1 MKGSHIMKK
10 SLWLLAVI
18 AAVAV
23 GSLSTYA
30 QCCPGCSKDKKAA
43 QTATCQKCGELKG
56 SDKCCKPDATKCA
69 KCGLDAGSP
78 GCKAKCGS

>member
-1 MKGSHIMKK
+1 MKK

-23 GSLSTYA
+23 GSVSAYA
-30 QCCPGCSKDKKAA
+30 DACCGKSKKGDATQA
-43 QTATCQKCGELKG
+43 ATCAKCGEIKG
-56 SDKCCKPDATKCA
+56 ADKCCKPDAVKCA

-78 GCKAKCGS
+78 GCKAKCGCGK